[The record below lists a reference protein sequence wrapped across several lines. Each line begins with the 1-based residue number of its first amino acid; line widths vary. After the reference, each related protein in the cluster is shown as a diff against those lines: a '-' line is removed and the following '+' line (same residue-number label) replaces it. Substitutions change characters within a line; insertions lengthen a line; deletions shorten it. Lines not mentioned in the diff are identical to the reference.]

1 MDRQSSQNTPLEI
14 YHGVPSGWSKAEIVS
29 LHKALGGSFEID
41 SGEASE
47 PGAPSW
53 MPDRYN
59 WLQYKKSLYEIGNG
73 IKKGDK
79 ACIELAI
86 RYIETDY
93 FGSYSGFIKERLAR
107 LLKPQELSKQQIAR
121 LKSHFKHLVKNKRY
135 LQEFREYKKLV
146 NRIQLSENA

>member
-41 SGEASE
+41 SGEVSE

-53 MPDRYN
+53 IPNRYN
-59 WLQYKKSLYEIGNG
+59 LLQYRKSLYEIGNG
-73 IKKGDK
+73 VKKGDK

-86 RYIETDY
+86 RYIETGY

-121 LKSHFKHLVKNKRY
+121 LKSHFKRLVKNKRC
-135 LQEFREYKKLV
+135 LQEFREYKKLA
-146 NRIQLSENA
+146 NRIQLSKNA

>member
-1 MDRQSSQNTPLEI
+1 MDRLCSRNTPLEI
-14 YHGVPSGWSKAEIVS
+14 YHGVPSGWSKAELIS
-29 LHKALGGSFEID
+29 QHKALGGFFEID

-53 MPDRYN
+53 MPDRYK
-59 WLQYKKSLYEIGNG
+59 WLQYRKTLNEIGNG

-86 RYIETDY
+86 RYIELDY

-107 LLKPQELSKQQIAR
+107 LLKPQDLSKQQISR
-121 LKSHFKHLVKNKRY
+121 LKRHFDNLVKIKRC
-135 LQEFREYKKLV
+135 LQEFKEYKKLV
-146 NRIQLSENA
+146 NKIQLSENA